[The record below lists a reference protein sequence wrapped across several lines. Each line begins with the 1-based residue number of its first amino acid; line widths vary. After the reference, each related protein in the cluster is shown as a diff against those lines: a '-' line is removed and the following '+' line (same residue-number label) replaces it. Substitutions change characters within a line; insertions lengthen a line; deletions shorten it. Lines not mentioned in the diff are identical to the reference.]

1 MNANQRVVK
10 RPSQERFEMSPEESS
25 AFWRTILQEYTHR
38 EIRDQSIQLLDNN
51 PIRSIF
57 EGEEKS

>member
-1 MNANQRVVK
+1 MNANQRVVL
-10 RPSQERFEMSPEESS
+10 RPTAERFDMSPEESS
-25 AFWRTILQEYTHR
+25 AFWRMILPEYTQR
-38 EIRDQSIQLLDNN
+38 AIRDQSIQLLDNN